1 MSSYTVENWI
11 NYWLDTFQSIKLKP
25 SCMDSYKGILRTRI
39 VPYIGH
45 ILLTDLQAEDIQKMY
60 LSLQKNGRVDGKGGL
75 SAKSII
81 NTHRLL
87 HKALHYAC
95 IAGHILHNPCDLAV
109 LPTYKKP
116 IMRVLSQIEQKI
128 FCNALGRSRY
138 KFLFELT
145 LQTGLRLGEVMG
157 LCWSD
162 VDFTNR
168 KLTVNHTLKRVSSRS
183 GNKKTVL
190 TFCVP
195 KTDNSLREIP
205 MTDFVY
211 ANLQE
216 MYANRPDTTDQVF
229 CTKFGTLNDPRR
241 IQQAFSAIIEK
252 LGFKDVT
259 FHTLRH
265 TFATRCLEA
274 GIPIK
279 TVSSIL
285 GHSTVQITMDLYQHV
300 SFDTKKLALM
310 QLADFCAV

>member
-11 NYWLDTFQSIKLKP
+11 IYWLDTFQSIKLKP
-25 SCMDSYKGILRTRI
+25 SCMDSYKSILRVRI

-45 ILLTDLQAEDIQKMY
+45 VLLIDLQAEDIQRMY
-60 LSLQKNGRVDGKGGL
+60 LSLQKTGL

-87 HKALHYAC
+87 HKALQYAC
-95 IAGHILHNPCDLAV
+95 IAGYIVHNPCDLVV
-109 LPTYKKP
+109 LPTYNKP
-116 IMRVLSQIEQKI
+116 IMRVLSQTEQKL
-128 FCNALGRSRY
+128 FCNALGSSRY

-162 VDFTNR
+162 IDFINS
-168 KLTVNHTLKRVSSRS
+168 KLTVTHTLKRVSSRS
-183 GNKKTVL
+183 GDKKTVL
-190 TFCVP
+190 TFCKP
-195 KTDNSLREIP
+195 KTGNSVREIP

-211 ANLQE
+211 ENLQE

-252 LGFKDVT
+252 LGLKDVT

>member
-11 NYWLDTFQSIKLKP
+11 NYWLDTFQSIKLKA
-25 SCMDSYKGILRTRI
+25 SCMDSYMSILRVRI
-39 VPYIGH
+39 APYIGH

-60 LSLQKNGRVDGKGGL
+60 LSLQKRGL

-95 IAGHILHNPCDLAV
+95 ISGHILHNPCDLAV
-109 LPTYKKP
+109 LPTYNRP
-116 IMRVLSQIEQKI
+116 IMRVLSQTEQKL
-128 FCNALGRSRY
+128 FCNAIGNSRY

-162 VDFTNR
+162 VDFANR

-190 TFCVP
+190 TFCKP
-195 KTDNSLREIP
+195 KTGNSLREIP

-211 ANLQE
+211 INLQE

-241 IQQAFSAIIEK
+241 IQQAFSAIIKK

-310 QLADFCAV
+310 KLADFCAV